1 MTDSSNSVPDGKF
14 IQQLEIAIAD
24 LLWLSE
30 SESPFWII
38 HWYDCANSDRQVI
51 LQHQY
56 PAQTKIEVQEFSSFF
71 ASVTKEQPWH
81 NSKEQK
87 EVKRYQALVKLL
99 SKNLTDL
106 RVYLVGSVE
115 IDAYILGMTNN
126 RAIAGL
132 STKIVAT

>member
-1 MTDSSNSVPDGKF
+1 MTDSSNSVPDGRF

-38 HWYDCANSDRQVI
+38 YWYDCANSDRQAI

-56 PAQTKIEVQEFSSFF
+56 PDKTKIVVQEFSDFF
-71 ASVTKEQPWH
+71 ASATTEQPWH
-81 NSKEQK
+81 NPEEQE
-87 EVKRYQALVKLL
+87 EVKRYQALVNLL

>member
-38 HWYDCANSDRQVI
+38 YWYDYTNCDRQAI

-56 PAQTKIEVQEFSSFF
+56 PAKTKIEVQEFSSFF
-71 ASVTKEQPWH
+71 ASATKEQPWH
-81 NSKEQK
+81 NQEEQE
-87 EVKRYQALVKLL
+87 EVKKYQALVDLL
-99 SKNLTDL
+99 TKNLTDI

-115 IDAYILGMTNN
+115 IDAYILGMYN

>member
-1 MTDSSNSVPDGKF
+1 MTDSLNSVPDGRF
-14 IQQLEIAIAD
+14 IRQLEIAIAD

-30 SESPFWII
+30 SESPFWVIY
-38 HWYDCANSDRQVI
+38 WCNYTSCDRLTI

-56 PAQTKIEVQEFSSFF
+56 PAKTKIEVQEFSDFF
-71 ASVTKEQPWH
+71 ASATTEQPWH
-81 NSKEQK
+81 NQEEQQ

>member
-1 MTDSSNSVPDGKF
+1 MTDSSNSVPDSKF
-14 IQQLEIAIAD
+14 IRQLEIAIAD

-30 SESPFWII
+30 SESPFWVIY
-38 HWYDCANSDRQVI
+38 WSDYANGDRLTI

-56 PAQTKIEVQEFSSFF
+56 STKTKIEVQEFSDFF
-71 ASVTKEQPWH
+71 ASAIKEQPWH
-81 NSKEQK
+81 NQVEQE
-87 EVKRYQALVKLL
+87 EVKRYQALVNLL

-106 RVYLVGSVE
+106 RVYLIGSVE
-115 IDAYILGMTNN
+115 IDVYILGMTDH